1 MRLILFTLFTYFTIT
16 SFSQQIG
23 TQIGDIAPDIKMLNP
38 DGDSI
43 NLYSLRGKV
52 VLVDFWA
59 SWCGP
64 CKKETPNKINAY
76 NTYKDKKFSIGD
88 GFVIFGISLDRNKES
103 WLNYIETN
111 EMNWFHVSN
120 VSHWN
125 CPAAKTYG
133 IRGIPSNLIIDK
145 DGFVVAKNL
154 RGEKLINTLENYL
167 VKDPKEE
174 LNQQIINLKAYL
186 LEIKNNS
193 DFKDQKKTINKIEKR
208 INQIENL
215 VDKIE

>member
-1 MRLILFTLFTYFTIT
+1 MRLIFFTLFTFFTLT
-16 SFSQQIG
+16 CFSQNVG

-38 DGDSI
+38 KGDSI

-76 NTYKDKKFSIGD
+76 NTYKDKNFSIGN
-88 GFVIFGISLDRNKES
+88 GFTIFGISLDRNKDS

-111 EMNWFHVSN
+111 EMNWHHVSN

-125 CPAAKTYG
+125 CPAAKAYG

-174 LNQQIINLKAYL
+174 LNQQIISLKAYL

-193 DFKDQKKTINKIEKR
+193 EYQNQKKTIKKIEKR
-208 INQIENL
+208 INQIESL

>member
-1 MRLILFTLFTYFTIT
+1 MRLLLFSTFLFYTFFC
-16 SFSQQIG
+16 FSQQIG

-38 DGDSI
+38 KGDSI

-64 CKKETPNKINAY
+64 CKKETPNKINAI
-76 NTYKDKKFSIGD
+76 NNYKDKKFSIGD
-88 GFVIFGISLDRNKES
+88 GFTIFGISLDRNKES
-103 WLNYIETN
+103 WISYIETN
-111 EMNWFHVSN
+111 EMNWHHVSN

-125 CPAAKTYG
+125 CPAAKDYG
-133 IRGIPSNLIIDK
+133 IRGIPSNIIIDK

-174 LNQQIINLKAYL
+174 LNQQIISLKAFIM
-186 LEIKNNS
+186 EMKNNS
-193 DFKDQKKTINKIEKR
+193 DYDKDQNSIKKIEKR
-208 INQIENL
+208 INQIESL
-215 VDKIE
+215 IDKIE